1 MYFSMKSYL
10 KSNYN
15 HIAKQTIYRDEGDIE
30 FEIRKILFN

>member
-1 MYFSMKSYL
+1 MYFGMKSYL